1 MALHSY
7 LFEPVA
13 QLIMIILSQ
22 TALTLV
28 NWLKMYSQWCTKLPL
43 LSQFGLCFKTYLTYR
58 CNTYFIWDIMA
69 TCQHPQVSMNVIKKQ
84 THNTHYHPWSI
95 KPQLKLLPSWSL
107 ECLNFIIFGRDS
119 VTHWVLKF
127 LRD

>member
-13 QLIMIILSQ
+13 QLIMIILSL

-95 KPQLKLLPSWSL
+95 KPQLNCCLVNSSDISSVLQFLP
-107 ECLNFIIFGRDS
+107 FFGRDCS
-119 VTHWVLKF
+119 YSP
-127 LRD
+127 